1 MRMPMKLLLAGCALG
16 ALALTALCWPRL
28 AVTAAPAPAGSLAS
42 PSPLAGDPLTSEGRR
57 DDRAASDAP
66 ARTPLAAD
74 TENRTP
80 PDSESPADPDLEETV
95 VHVVD
100 ARGRSLAGAAVFRT
114 DRVTAAGT
122 DMIQLAA
129 DGSFELSRAMTM
141 MFAAPPTPS
150 LEREIRQ
157 TITLSAVLSGDAQ
170 ASGMPASG
178 TGSLPIALRVHWG
191 QPPPDDGEPPRLL
204 PLGTTDASGRCRVRV
219 PHGTVLIATTSDGCS
234 SGLIDSRD
242 DAALTD
248 GEIVLPVY
256 PTLFVRG
263 VVVDAAGRPLSGST
277 LAARAFGHRG
287 TARGRS
293 LADVATDDAGGF
305 VLALDAV
312 ATFELT
318 AQLGELKSETL
329 LVDAR
334 AARSESVRIRMLDAI
349 EVRGD
354 VRDPQ
359 GALRAEASV
368 RVRRADADPSADRLA
383 KPFDATVTTDAEGNF
398 HLLVPGPGHYVA
410 TARHDEHAPSAK
422 TTIAV
427 GATRGEDVTHLLLRT
442 WATMSG
448 SVRWDDGSP
457 VMGAQLTASPEP
469 GADADDP
476 EPRSTETGDDGSF
489 AFTHL
494 PGHLRYELTCVP
506 DPALPHTR
514 VVRPG
519 LWPSVQDFVLE
530 AKALRGASVR
540 IRLTV
545 PDDARYESGSVLVSR
560 LLPTGWARGADRDLA
575 FDDTHLGTLDG
586 LAPGETYAVE
596 LRGQYSRCRTEPFVA
611 GVDAERTLTFKH
623 PGAVTVLVCEAD
635 GTPAFGATA
644 ILREDAP
651 DGLRRDDATKQTDLH
666 GRARWDSVSALPW
679 FILAARDGQE
689 GQPVRVLVEP
699 GRDHEIEV
707 RLR

>member
-1 MRMPMKLLLAGCALG
+1 MRMPMRLLLAGCALG
-16 ALALTALCWPRL
+16 ALALTALCWPRP
-28 AVTAAPAPAGSLAS
+28 AATAAPAPAGSLAS
-42 PSPLAGDPLTSEGRR
+42 PSPLAGDPLTSDRRGEGRV
-57 DDRAASDAP
+57 AGAAP

-74 TENRTP
+74 TAAGTATDP
-80 PDSESPADPDLEETV
+80 ATSPDAQGEVMV

-100 ARGRSLAGAAVFRT
+100 ARGRSVPEAAVL
-114 DRVTAAGT
+114 RVDQPAPERGVLRFT
-122 DMIQLAA
+122 A
-129 DGSFELSRAMTM
+129 DGTFELNQMMTALPGGRQG
-141 MFAAPPTPS
+141 FVVQLGPS
-150 LEREIRQ
+150 QSLTWGVGVQ
-157 TITLSAVLSGDAQ
+157 ADGVNSG
-170 ASGMPASG
+170 SIS
-178 TGSLPIALRVHWG
+178 LRVQG
-191 QPPPDDGEPPRLL
+191 TESDDDGRPPRLH
-204 PLGTTDASGRCRVRV
+204 PLGVTDASGRCRVDAAYGV
-219 PHGTVLIATTSDGCS
+219 ALVATTDGGWS
-234 SGLIDSRD
+234 SGLVDSVEGSVH
-242 DAALTD
+242 TD
-248 GEIVLPVY
+248 GEVVLVVLP
-256 PTLFVRG
+256 PCLVRG
-263 VVVDAAGRPLSGST
+263 LVVDAGGQALAGGT
-277 LAARAFGHRG
+277 VAARASGRRG
-287 TARGRS
+287 AARGRS

-334 AARSESVRIRMLDAI
+334 AARSESVRIRMLEAI

-410 TARHDEHAPSAK
+410 TASHDEHAPSAP
-422 TTIAV
+422 TPIAV
-427 GATRGEDVTHLLLRT
+427 GAAHGEDVTHLLLRT

-457 VMGAQLTASPEP
+457 VARAQLTARPEP
-469 GADADDP
+469 GADADDT
-476 EPRSTETGDDGSF
+476 EPRSTETGNDGSF
-489 AFTHL
+489 AFTNL

-519 LWPSVQDFVLE
+519 LWPSVQHFVLE
-530 AKALRGASVR
+530 EKTLRGASVR

-545 PDDARYESGSVLVSR
+545 PDAARYESGSVLVSR
-560 LLPTGWARGADRDLA
+560 RLPTGWARGADRDLA
-575 FDDTHLGTLDG
+575 FDFDGSPFGTLDG

-611 GVDAERTLTFKH
+611 GVDAERTLILKH
-623 PGAVTVLVCEAD
+623 PGAVTVLVREAD

-651 DGLRRDDATKQTDLH
+651 VGLRRDDATKQTDLH

-689 GQPVRVLVEP
+689 GQPIHLQVEP